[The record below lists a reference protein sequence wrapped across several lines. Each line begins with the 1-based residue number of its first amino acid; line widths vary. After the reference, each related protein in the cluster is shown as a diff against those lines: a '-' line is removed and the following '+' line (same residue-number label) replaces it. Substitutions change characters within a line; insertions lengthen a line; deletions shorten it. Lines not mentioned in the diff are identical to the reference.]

1 MELPVATLYSEMY
14 RLILS
19 YPLQGQKFTDINL
32 AARALALCGYDPV
45 QQGESA
51 PTERRPTFSGTCNH
65 IIQVLANKD
74 FANKKRADLAV
85 ERYKVGLG
93 VFGNVN
99 GPTLHK
105 PKRKTAADLVDSN
118 AKASFCYYTISPT
131 ELLAEF
137 RTQLQADLQTD
148 ISPSKIK
155 NFLDLM
161 NHLGLITQIG
171 SAWGIGTSL
180 MSYSHL
186 DSSIMM
192 RRCIE
197 DYFKVDSLNQVAL
210 AEATIQRI
218 ADVERDRAWNDEI
231 VKQAEIQ
238 VAKAQEE
245 KQQIANELEIYSSST
260 WT

>member
-1 MELPVATLYSEMY
+1 MEMPVATLYSEMY
-14 RLILS
+14 RLIMS

-32 AARALALCGYDPV
+32 ASRALALCGYDPV
-45 QQGESA
+45 QQGEIT
-51 PTERRPTFSGTCNH
+51 PNERRPTFTGTCQL
-65 IIQVLANKD
+65 IVQVLANGD
-74 FANKKRADLAV
+74 FANKKRADMAV
-85 ERYKVGLG
+85 ERYKVGLN
-93 VFGNVN
+93 VFG
-99 GPTLHK
+99 K
-105 PKRKTAADLVDSN
+105 AKSKTSVHLVDSN
-118 AKASFCYYTISPT
+118 SKTSFCYYTISPT
-131 ELLAEF
+131 ELLAGF
-137 RTQLQADLQTD
+137 RTQLQADLGTS
-148 ISPSKIK
+148 ISPSQIK

-161 NHLGLITQIG
+161 SHLGLITQIG

-180 MSYSHL
+180 MSHSHL
-186 DSSIMM
+186 DSSLMM

-231 VKQAEIQ
+231 VKHAEIQ